1 MRLSISAGGVLT
13 EGGSIEEAVNRVDKL
28 MYQAKAMKNKVVT
41 QKDKRE
47 QYGKQIQIKQRILVV
62 DDSKMNREILC
73 EMLKDDF
80 EIIEATNGQDCVSLI
95 EQYGKEISLV
105 LLDIVMP
112 VMDGF

>member
-1 MRLSISAGGVLT
+1 
-13 EGGSIEEAVNRVDKL
+13 

-80 EIIEATNGQDCVSLI
+80 EIIEATLHT
-95 EQYGKEISLV
+95 
-105 LLDIVMP
+105 P
-112 VMDGF
+112 VPDA